1 MVLSC
6 SRHLQLRLPTNSG
19 QGDVGIGVG
28 SGLLLSPPDSPSTCF
43 STGRSPEIHCH
54 FGTHAERSRQ
64 CRHRGLGSAYEEASV
79 SFCIGTP
86 ALRKRSMRRSIYFAM
101 LGLMFTIAAWIKL
114 RPLYAVWM
122 SGCWLLFNSVNFLQ
136 SVPRYS
142 LTMFPIFILFALL
155 AKNRFWNAVLT
166 CWSLL
171 FLALFTSLF
180 VRGWW

>member
-1 MVLSC
+1 MST
-6 SRHLQLRLPTNSG
+6 SWPWIGIRGS
-19 QGDVGIGVG
+19 IGV
-28 SGLLLSPPDSPSTCF
+28 LLHWNPS
-43 STGRSPEIHCH
+43 S
-54 FGTHAERSRQ
+54 AETVGAQ
-64 CRHRGLGSAYEEASV
+64 E
-79 SFCIGTP
+79 F
-86 ALRKRSMRRSIYFAM
+86 YFAM

-180 VRGWW
+180 VRGRWAF